1 MIIHDI
7 RGVHSKHKNNLTS
20 EDYTHCSNLR
30 GVDLIG
36 NRINSFPTTR
46 YYGSK
51 RRLITWIYNNL
62 KNLSFSKVLDGFGG
76 TASVSLLFK
85 AMGKKVTFHDALF
98 FNTVIGRAL
107 LSNYNPI
114 NNQYKVDKFFDL
126 VQSRYGFISKTF
138 KGIYYTEDENAWLD
152 GIMASI
158 EKVESVEERN
168 VYLYCLFQACMKK
181 RPFNLFHRANLYLRL
196 NRSQERSF
204 GNQTTWDTPFH
215 VFAKQAYREL
225 RDAIW
230 NSGKNHRV
238 LSPADVSELKAE
250 YDLVYFDPPY
260 ISIKDWTDD
269 YLKRY
274 HFLEGLMH
282 YKIWPSL
289 IDHNC
294 KTLSFYP
301 KPHIRE
307 WQNKSKFKDRLFDLI
322 ALHKNSIV
330 VLSYIMDAYPSKRDL
345 LLYFKQRFSQ
355 VRVADHDLSHA
366 LTKEKRKELLIIGL
380 P

>member
-7 RGVHSKHKNNLTS
+7 RNVHSKHKNNHTVKNNTT
-20 EDYTHCSNLR
+20 YPNLQDT
-30 GVDLIG
+30 DLIRK
-36 NRINSFPTTR
+36 RIISFPTTR

-62 KNLSFSKVLDGFGG
+62 KDLSFSKVLDGFGG

-107 LSNYNPI
+107 LSNYDPI
-114 NNQYKVDKFFDL
+114 NNQYKVDKFFDS

-138 KGIYYTEDENAWLD
+138 KGIYYTDDENAWLD

-181 RPFNLFHRANLYLRL
+181 RPFNLFHRANLCLRL
-196 NRSQERSF
+196 NRSQKRSF

-215 VFAKQAYREL
+215 IFAKQAYREL

-230 NSGKNHRV
+230 NSGKNHRI
-238 LSPADVSELKAE
+238 LSPTDVSELKAE

-260 ISIKDWTDD
+260 VSLDDRSDD
-269 YLKRY
+269 YLMRY
-274 HFLEGLMH
+274 HFLEGLVH
-282 YKIWPSL
+282 YKTWPSL
-289 IDHNC
+289 INHNC

-301 KPHIRE
+301 RLHIRE
-307 WQNKSKFKDRLFDLI
+307 WNTKAKFKERLFDLI
-322 ALHKNSIV
+322 TLHKNSIV
-330 VLSYIMDAYPSKRDL
+330 VLSYITNAYPSKNELFR
-345 LLYFKQRFSQ
+345 YFKQTFSH
-355 VRVADHDLSHA
+355 VRVAGYDLSHA

>member
-1 MIIHDI
+1 MIIQDI
-7 RGVHSKHKNNLTS
+7 KEVHSKHKNNLTS
-20 EDYTHCSNLR
+20 EDYTHYSNLH
-30 GVDLIG
+30 GVDLIS

-62 KNLSFSKVLDGFGG
+62 KDLSFSKVLDGFGG

-98 FNTVIGRAL
+98 FNTVIGKAL
-107 LSNYNPI
+107 LSNYDPI
-114 NNQYKVDKFFDL
+114 NNLYKVDKFFES
-126 VQSRYGFISKTF
+126 VQPRYGFIAKTF
-138 KGIYYTEDENAWLD
+138 KGIYYTDEENAWLD
-152 GIMASI
+152 GIMAAI
-158 EKVESVEERN
+158 EAVKFVEERS

-196 NRSQERSF
+196 NRSRKRSF

-260 ISIKDWTDD
+260 VSLDDRSDD
-269 YLKRY
+269 YLRKY
-274 HFLEGLMH
+274 HFLEGLVN
-282 YKIWPSL
+282 YKTWPSL
-289 IDHNC
+289 INRNY
-294 KTLSFYP
+294 KTFSFYP

-307 WQNKSKFKDRLFDLI
+307 WQNKSKFKERLFDLI
-322 ALHKNSIV
+322 ASHKNSIV

-345 LLYFKQRFSQ
+345 LRYFKQTFNQ
-355 VRVADHDLSHA
+355 IRVTDHDLSHA
-366 LTKEKRKELLIIGL
+366 LIKGKRKELLIIGL
-380 P
+380 R